1 MERHVASHG
10 NQKVNKE
17 VSKAGN
23 KSVPEMN
30 KKLEEF
36 SRQVQ
41 GEVPKC
47 SEQEAPNSNGS
58 KGSRGQV
65 WISDPNEDD
74 SNSEMGTEVRDID
87 ASTSRKNNKEVLNQE
102 SVGSNNLNSRS
113 ETDKKAQESTQNMT
127 SGWRHNAEN
136 DRSEGEVSDSSSDE
150 FDSENVDSL
159 LEETLRRSRQHSF
172 EKDYDR
178 SFPSDKN
185 VDDMN
190 HHRVVSGKG
199 DVFMDPPRSPSPF
212 NERHEFRSSPSKSH
226 KRKRK
231 HYSPEETRHKRPR
244 SKSPGRSRSSGHTRH
259 GSSRRHLSVSSSG
272 SRSSN
277 RSMSRS
283 RSRSRS
289 PPEMSLLPSEKS
301 GSFLRDARAHGQT
314 LGELIQ
320 KAQKVP
326 RQVKLR

>member
-1 MERHVASHG
+1 MASHG
-10 NQKVNKE
+10 NEKVNKE

-23 KSVPEMN
+23 KSAPEMN
-30 KKLEEF
+30 KKLEES

-41 GEVPKC
+41 GEVSKC
-47 SEQEAPNSNGS
+47 SEQETPNSNESRLS
-58 KGSRGQV
+58 KGQV

-74 SNSEMGTEVRDID
+74 SNSELGTDVGNSN
-87 ASTSRKNNKEVLNQE
+87 ASTLGRNDREVLNQE
-102 SVGSNNLNSRS
+102 SVGVNNLNSRS
-113 ETDKKAQESTQNMT
+113 ETDPKAQESTQNLT
-127 SGWRHNAEN
+127 SGWRHNTEN
-136 DRSEGEVSDSSSDE
+136 DRSEGELSDSSSDE

-178 SFPSDKN
+178 SFPCDKN

-190 HHRVVSGKG
+190 HHRVMSGKG

-212 NERHEFRSSPSKSH
+212 NERHESH

-231 HYSPEETRHKRPR
+231 HYSPEESRHKRQR
-244 SKSPGRSRSSGHTRH
+244 SKSPPRSSRESGHARH

-277 RSMSRS
+277 RSISRS

-289 PPEMSLLPSEKS
+289 PPEISLLPSEKS
-301 GSFLRDARAHGQT
+301 GSFLRDARTYGQT

-326 RQVKLR
+326 RQVKLK